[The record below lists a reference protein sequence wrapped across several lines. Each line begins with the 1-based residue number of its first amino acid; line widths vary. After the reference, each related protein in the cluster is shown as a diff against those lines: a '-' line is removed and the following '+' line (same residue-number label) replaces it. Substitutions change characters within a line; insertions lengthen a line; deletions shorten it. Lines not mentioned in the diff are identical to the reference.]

1 LYPQPQSDTPRDIVS
16 RPLQPGTV
24 LVVGMGAL
32 GCPAALSLA
41 EAGLRRLVLVD
52 DDVVETTNLQRQRL
66 FSRSDLGTPKVE
78 AAKNALR
85 QRFPDVEVLARR
97 ERLVR
102 ANAAELM
109 AEVDFAIDA
118 CDDPTTKFLIN
129 ETAAQTGT
137 PFAYGGVLRT
147 GGATLT
153 VVPGATPCLA
163 CVFPQ
168 ARGIADEAGCDRAGI
183 LAPVAGVIGA
193 RQALAA
199 LSFLSGDRDSESGVL
214 TAYELRGRRW
224 RTVRFDRASDCR
236 VCGHLQAGRRPP
248 RREQSCLS

>member
-1 LYPQPQSDTPRDIVS
+1 M
-16 RPLQPGTV
+16 PGTV

-41 EAGLRRLVLVD
+41 EAGVSRLVLVD

-66 FSRSDLGTPKVE
+66 FAHSDLGAPKVE
-78 AAKNALR
+78 AAKNALQR
-85 QRFPDVEVLARR
+85 RFPDVEVIARR
-97 ERLVR
+97 ERFVR
-102 ANAAELM
+102 SNSADFM
-109 AEVDFAIDA
+109 AEVDFTIDA

-129 ETAAQTGT
+129 ETAAHTGT

-147 GGATLT
+147 GGATMT
-153 VVPGATPCLA
+153 VVPGVTPCLA

-168 ARGIADEAGCDRAGI
+168 AEEAADHAGCDRAGI
-183 LAPVAGVIGA
+183 LASVAGVIGA
-193 RQALAA
+193 GQALAA
-199 LSFLSGDRDSESGVL
+199 LSFLSGDRASESGVL

-236 VCGHLQAGRRPP
+236 VCGNLQAGERTP
-248 RREQSCLS
+248 RRVPSCLS